1 MTQSI
6 ATYSPSAGAQPRA
19 DAVPEEAS
27 SAAERRESLIVNGL
41 LALLGILFL
50 APLLWI
56 FFASVDVNA
65 SWALSWPRFTL
76 AHFREVTRGDF
87 LVSLVNTLLLSLV
100 ASAVSTVAAIL
111 GGYALSRR
119 RVPLADGLMV
129 TILFLTGIPLAIMIV
144 PVFQVYA
151 QFNLLNLWATG
162 VFLGVCSLP
171 FALWLIKTGM
181 DAVPKE
187 LEEAARMEQASV
199 LQIILYVTVP
209 VALPSIF
216 AALIYSF
223 INAWGAFLPPLV
235 LISDQS
241 QITGPIKIY
250 GLIGS
255 SDVRYGDI
263 AAFSLI
269 YSLPVVIL
277 YILMSRPFS
286 GGFSMGG
293 AVKG

>member
-6 ATYSPSAGAQPRA
+6 AVRSPATAAQPLA
-19 DAVPEEAS
+19 GAVPEETS

-41 LALLGILFL
+41 LAVLGIMFL

-65 SWALSWPRFTL
+65 SWALSWPHFTL

-100 ASAVSTVAAIL
+100 ASAVSTIAAIL

-250 GLIGS
+250 GLIGN

>member
-1 MTQSI
+1 MTESI
-6 ATYSPSAGAQPRA
+6 AAYPAPTGVLPGT
-19 DAVPEEAS
+19 DIVPEETR
-27 SAAERRESLIVNGL
+27 SAAERREALIVNGL
-41 LALLGILFL
+41 LALLGIMFL
-50 APLLWI
+50 APMLWI
-56 FFASVDVNA
+56 FFASVDANA
-65 SWALSWPRFTL
+65 SYALSWPRFTL
-76 AHFREVTRGDF
+76 AHLREVTRGDF
-87 LVSLVNTLLLSLV
+87 LLSLVNTLLLSLI
-100 ASAVSTVAAIL
+100 ASAVSTIAAIL

-119 RVPLADGLMV
+119 RVPLSDGLMV
-129 TILFLTGIPLAIMIV
+129 AILFLTGIPLAIMIV
-144 PVFQVYA
+144 PVFQIYA
-151 QFNLLNLWATG
+151 QYNLLNLWATG

-187 LEEAARMEQASV
+187 LEEAARMERANV

-235 LISDQS
+235 LISDQA

-250 GLIGS
+250 GLIGN
-255 SDVRYGDI
+255 SDIRYGDI

-269 YSLPVVIL
+269 YSLPVVVL
-277 YILMSRPFS
+277 YVLMSRPFS

>member
-1 MTQSI
+1 MTESI
-6 ATYSPSAGAQPRA
+6 AAYPHSGAVLPAA
-19 DAVPEEAS
+19 DVLPKETRS
-27 SAAERRESLIVNGL
+27 VAERRETLIVNGL
-41 LALLGILFL
+41 LALFGILFV
-50 APLLWI
+50 APMLWI
-56 FFASVDVNA
+56 FFASVDANA
-65 SWALSWPRFTL
+65 SYALSWPNFTL

-100 ASAVSTVAAIL
+100 ASAISTIAAIL

-119 RVPLADGLMV
+119 RVPFSDGLMV
-129 TILFLTGIPLAIMIV
+129 VILFLTGIPLAIMIV

-151 QFNLLNLWATG
+151 QYNLLNLWATG

-187 LEEAARMEQASV
+187 LEEAARMEQANV
-199 LQIILYVTVP
+199 LQIILHVTVP

-216 AALIYSF
+216 AALIFSF

-235 LISDQS
+235 LISDQT

-250 GLIGS
+250 GLIGN

-269 YSLPVVIL
+269 YSLPVVAL
-277 YILMSRPFS
+277 YVLMSRPFS

>member
-6 ATYSPSAGAQPRA
+6 AAYSPSSTAQPMA
-19 DAVPEEAS
+19 DVVPEETRSAS
-27 SAAERRESLIVNGL
+27 ARRESLIVNGL

-65 SWALSWPRFTL
+65 SWALSWPHFTL

-100 ASAVSTVAAIL
+100 ASAVSTIAAIL

-187 LEEAARMEQASV
+187 LEEAARMEQASI

-235 LISDQS
+235 LISDQN

-250 GLIGS
+250 GLIGN

>member
-1 MTQSI
+1 MTESI
-6 ATYSPSAGAQPRA
+6 AAYPAAAAVVR
-19 DAVPEEAS
+19 AVPEETRS
-27 SAAERRESLIVNGL
+27 GAERRE
-41 LALLGILFL
+41 ALVLNFILGAVGILFL
-50 APLLWI
+50 APMLWI
-56 FFASVDVNA
+56 FFASVDANA
-65 SWALSWPRFTL
+65 SYKLAWPAFTL
-76 AHFREVTRGDF
+76 EHFREVTRGDF
-87 LVSLVNTLLLSLV
+87 LVSLGNTLILSLV

-119 RVPLADGLMV
+119 RVPLADELMV
-129 TILFLTGIPLAIMIV
+129 AILFLTGIPLAIMIV
-144 PVFQVYA
+144 PVFQIYA
-151 QFNLLNLWATG
+151 KYNLLNLWATG
-162 VFLGVCSLP
+162 VFLGVSSLP

-187 LEEAARMEQASV
+187 LEEAARMERANV
-199 LQIILYVTVP
+199 LQVILHVTVP

-216 AALIYSF
+216 AALIFSF

-235 LISDQS
+235 LISDPS

-250 GLIGS
+250 GLIGN
-255 SDVRYGDI
+255 SDVRYGNI

-269 YSLPVVIL
+269 YSLPVVVL
-277 YILMSRPFS
+277 YLLMSRPFT